1 MSKRI
6 DQFCED
12 LRQKYTIAA
21 SGLDGLRAQ
30 INGKAAHVDLA
41 VHNHL
46 ERVRKRVEQGR
57 AKVAAAQTEI
67 KNWAD
72 EKKAVTGDKIADW
85 KEKREADKLQIRA
98 DKAERAAAAASVV
111 AIAAFDEAE
120 EAALEAWLARY
131 DADSGTLSPAALR
144 PRVTSRVA
152 S

>member
-72 EKKAVTGDKIADW
+72 KKKAVTGDKIADW
-85 KEKREADKLQIRA
+85 KEKLTSYRSAPIRPN
-98 DKAERAAAAASVV
+98 ELPQPPR
-111 AIAAFDEAE
+111 
-120 EAALEAWLARY
+120 
-131 DADSGTLSPAALR
+131 LSQLPPSMR
-144 PRVTSRVA
+144 PKKQRWRPG
-152 S
+152 